1 MSDTLLHT
9 IPEVPH
15 GFTFAPAA
23 LIEERALQQR
33 VDRKYLIGIN
43 ELDAFIARLR
53 SGYCLLRAGQHVWAR
68 YQSIYLDTRD
78 RDLYHAH
85 RRGRRPRY
93 KVRIRHH
100 LDRELTFLEI
110 KRKETNGRTV
120 KFRLALAAGQEEL
133 GRHESMFIE
142 SHTGLDAMR
151 LFPRLSISFR
161 RLTLLGCE
169 INERVTLDGDL
180 AVSSET
186 ESEELGRIVFAEV
199 KQPHRGSHG
208 GAAETLRTLNARE
221 EALSKYCLGTILV
234 APVRA
239 NVFKPTLRT
248 IRRLSA

>member
-1 MSDTLLHT
+1 
-9 IPEVPH
+9 
-15 GFTFAPAA
+15 
-23 LIEERALQQR
+23 
-33 VDRKYLIGIN
+33 
-43 ELDAFIARLR
+43 
-53 SGYCLLRAGQHVWAR
+53 
-68 YQSIYLDTRD
+68 
-78 RDLYHAH
+78 
-85 RRGRRPRY
+85 
-93 KVRIRHH
+93 
-100 LDRELTFLEI
+100 
-110 KRKETNGRTV
+110 
-120 KFRLALAAGQEEL
+120 
-133 GRHESMFIE
+133 MFIE

-169 INERVTLDGDL
+169 INERVTLDREL